1 MEEEIRHWIQQ
12 INDETILPS
21 DIVAFNFGLFESEEG
36 YCIYL
41 TGSKFY
47 DESDDDWACD
57 IDFEPNRKYLML
69 ASGSI
74 QNMNWKQILYKVKNI
89 IFNFITANA
98 YKLPLF
104 SDEAK
109 YAEEENRKLGEIP
122 RNPRMEITKERTSN
136 DRKGTTSKKSK
147 KGNTALMWHSS
158 TKRVSAPRPCSSSS
172 SCLCSCWNSTSVFC
186 SCCLMKTS
194 MSVPRL
200 CNP

>member
-1 MEEEIRHWIQQ
+1 MRFDNSIVFDCIDGVIESILHF
-12 INDETILPS
+12 INNPKHIP
-21 DIVAFNFGLFESEEG
+21 G

-104 SDEAK
+104 VGKIVTIGFDDGDLV
-109 YAEEENRKLGEIP
+109 RIQ
-122 RNPRMEITKERTSN
+122 
-136 DRKGTTSKKSK
+136 
-147 KGNTALMWHSS
+147 
-158 TKRVSAPRPCSSSS
+158 
-172 SCLCSCWNSTSVFC
+172 
-186 SCCLMKTS
+186 
-194 MSVPRL
+194 
-200 CNP
+200 

>member
-74 QNMNWKQILYKVKNI
+74 LNMNWKQILYKVK
-89 IFNFITANA
+89 
-98 YKLPLF
+98 
-104 SDEAK
+104 K
-109 YAEEENRKLGEIP
+109 YYFQLHY
-122 RNPRMEITKERTSN
+122 
-136 DRKGTTSKKSK
+136 SK
-147 KGNTALMWHSS
+147 
-158 TKRVSAPRPCSSSS
+158 
-172 SCLCSCWNSTSVFC
+172 CLQATLVCW
-186 SCCLMKTS
+186 
-194 MSVPRL
+194 
-200 CNP
+200 